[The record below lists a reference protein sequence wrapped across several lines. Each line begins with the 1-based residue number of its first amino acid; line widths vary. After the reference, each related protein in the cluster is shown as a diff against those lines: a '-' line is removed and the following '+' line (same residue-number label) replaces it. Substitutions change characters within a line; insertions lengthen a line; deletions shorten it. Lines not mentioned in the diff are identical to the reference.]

1 MKLIV
6 KISINK
12 NQNQSQMKKTVETQT
27 KCETDNKSD
36 TEFVRITP
44 LHPRDCLKR
53 KVAKI
58 NYSWFIYFFRWL
70 QQVII
75 EQYMVSRIGV
85 FLHQ

>member
-1 MKLIV
+1 MRNSKKFLPTKKIILVQNFAGRRKKMKLIV

-58 NYSWFIYFFRWL
+58 NYS
-70 QQVII
+70 
-75 EQYMVSRIGV
+75 
-85 FLHQ
+85 

>member
-1 MKLIV
+1 
-6 KISINK
+6 
-12 NQNQSQMKKTVETQT
+12 MKKTVETET

-58 NYSWFIYFFRWL
+58 NYS
-70 QQVII
+70 
-75 EQYMVSRIGV
+75 
-85 FLHQ
+85 